1 MNHPDV
7 ELVLV
12 NTLFQKA
19 DVFTK
24 AVAGSAWENAMKLL
38 STLKT
43 YDILHTSSTGHK
55 MSLEHALAPDVG
67 EGCQV
72 KPSKAPAKVKKQK
85 ARNRRQ
91 ADSTIQRNPWG
102 RRRLQYAFQIIRLV
116 CFRVL
121 RLWLAS
127 AIFDPASY
135 ERGERKLVEWTPAR
149 CVFMSHSGTKTDP
162 TILLLPMTVRCTLH
176 YVMAFTTWNRLSN
189 MLSRAITCSYPL
201 HFALKKGMPKH
212 RLEG

>member
-24 AVAGSAWENAMKLL
+24 AVAGSVWENAMKLL
-38 STLKT
+38 NTLKT

-85 ARNRRQ
+85 ARNRPTGGFHNTKKPLRT
-91 ADSTIQRNPWG
+91 ATLAICLSNDPSCMFPSTEVMVGQCHFWSGVR
-102 RRRLQYAFQIIRLV
+102 
-116 CFRVL
+116 
-121 RLWLAS
+121 
-127 AIFDPASY
+127 
-135 ERGERKLVEWTPAR
+135 ERKLVEWTPAR

-162 TILLLPMTVRCTLH
+162 AILLLPMTVRCTLH